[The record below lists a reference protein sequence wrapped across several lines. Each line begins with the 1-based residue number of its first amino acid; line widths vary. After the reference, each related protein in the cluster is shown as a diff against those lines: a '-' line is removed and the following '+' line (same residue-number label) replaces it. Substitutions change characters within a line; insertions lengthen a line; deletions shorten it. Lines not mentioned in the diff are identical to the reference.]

1 MNHTGLSFRPL
12 LSLLAPTW
20 FHTEEAAFHLLC
32 DSQSYVPIKKNKS
45 CSVRLLL
52 ESLDDKGLDDSHI
65 DSSDGFG
72 SSTQTLCGSGFLGL
86 EPTITN
92 LEVKVETDVK
102 LCSQIRSVITSSF
115 F

>member
-1 MNHTGLSFRPL
+1 MD
-12 LSLLAPTW
+12 
-20 FHTEEAAFHLLC
+20 
-32 DSQSYVPIKKNKS
+32 DSQSYVPIKNNDTY
-45 CSVRLLL
+45 SVRLLL

-72 SSTQTLCGSGFLGL
+72 SSLCGSGFLGL

-102 LCSQIRSVITSSF
+102 LCSQIRSVVTSSF